1 MFSHN
6 GKISEKQMR
15 RMLVL
20 STFASSIFVLPYL
33 SAKLYGESVC
43 SGLLVFLLFAA
54 IYVGCIY
61 RLGAWYQKKWE
72 KAEKGDNCT
81 AENPGMAGVF
91 ESSGI
96 GGKALALIQLFR
108 MLVRLVFYIVLSI
121 KILGEA
127 QVPFMQEG
135 DSGNAMNLLVVL
147 PLLLVA
153 LYGAAQGNG
162 MDGTAVEK
170 QGRLHEMIFWVM
182 FVPFIIMILFG
193 LKEVDYTVFV
203 PHFTM
208 PAWTLLLYSYALLTF
223 ILPVENYLYL
233 RPALQEHRLVEE
245 KNSDSDEGSGKLKK
259 RKTHVWISYTAI
271 WFVIVLAVVLSLF
284 MLGIY
289 GVRGAGNEEMVTI
302 AIMRY
307 IRLPLG
313 VLERFD
319 VLMVWFFMTGCFL
332 LICSTLFYAGS
343 LFRILCSRIKR
354 IWLLLTVLVLAVID
368 VVLLPEYGQT
378 LFLFLCYGAILD
390 IPLSL
395 LVPLLGMGLSEK
407 HLPEKKKGR
416 KLKLLP
422 LLCLLLLTG
431 CSPDNSKSNND
442 MKNVEQRGY
451 ATILLVSEGEEGKLY
466 HFDLGIAKERR
477 TGEDSQTEEV
487 CSFDCNSFAELSEAY
502 QMVKGKDLSLA
513 HLKVI
518 LIENPEIVVNG
529 KGDSGKLL
537 YDMDANE
544 EIAKTC
550 SVLQLSDKKK
560 FLDYLKDAKEPVGSY
575 LGGLIEVAEHQ
586 GKDVP
591 WLKDYLKTVREGTG
605 LLIYELE
612 QVSEGWTLK
621 CNAEIKG
628 NMEI

>member
-33 SAKLYGESVC
+33 SAKLYRENTTT
-43 SGLLVFLLFAA
+43 GLLVFLLFAA
-54 IYVGCIY
+54 VYVGCIY
-61 RLGAWYQKKWE
+61 GLGAWYQRRWGE
-72 KAEKGDNCT
+72 ESRAFVQGT
-81 AENPGMAGVF
+81 PGMAGVF
-91 ESSGI
+91 TSSGF
-96 GGKALALIQLFR
+96 GGKVLALIQLLR

-135 DSGNAMNLLVVL
+135 DSGNAKNLLVVL

-162 MDGTAVEK
+162 EGSSVKDKKNTSFGQNYGFGTAVEK
-170 QGRLHEMIFWVM
+170 QGRLHEMIFWVL

-203 PHFTM
+203 PRLTM
-208 PAWTLLLYSYALLTF
+208 SAWTMLLYSYALLTF

-233 RPALQEHRLVEE
+233 RPVLREHRLITE
-245 KNSDSDEGSGKLKK
+245 KNSDGEGGTLK
-259 RKTHVWISYTAI
+259 RRRTNVWISYMAI
-271 WFVIVLAVVLSLF
+271 WFAIVLSVVLSLF

-343 LFRILCSRIKR
+343 LFRILCNRIKR
-354 IWLLLTVLVLAVID
+354 IWLLLTLLVLAVIA
-368 VVLLPEYGQT
+368 VVLLPEYGHT
-378 LFLFLCYGAILD
+378 LMIFLSYGAMLD

-395 LVPLLGMGLSEK
+395 LVPLLGMGLSGR
-407 HLPEKKKGR
+407 HLEEEDEDNEPMKG
-416 KLKLLP
+416 
-422 LLCLLLLTG
+422 
-431 CSPDNSKSNND
+431 
-442 MKNVEQRGY
+442 
-451 ATILLVSEGEEGKLY
+451 
-466 HFDLGIAKERR
+466 
-477 TGEDSQTEEV
+477 
-487 CSFDCNSFAELSEAY
+487 
-502 QMVKGKDLSLA
+502 
-513 HLKVI
+513 
-518 LIENPEIVVNG
+518 
-529 KGDSGKLL
+529 
-537 YDMDANE
+537 
-544 EIAKTC
+544 
-550 SVLQLSDKKK
+550 
-560 FLDYLKDAKEPVGSY
+560 EP
-575 LGGLIEVAEHQ
+575 A
-586 GKDVP
+586 
-591 WLKDYLKTVREGTG
+591 
-605 LLIYELE
+605 
-612 QVSEGWTLK
+612 
-621 CNAEIKG
+621 
-628 NMEI
+628 